1 MTQLPLLL
9 APACEGRFETYL
21 PGPNRGAVQ
30 QLAAEVPPRAPVYL
44 WGPAGCGK
52 THLLQALAG
61 ACAQR
66 GLSAGWF
73 DAASPLPWSFDP
85 AWSLVVFDDADR
97 FDEGRQHA
105 AFALCVE
112 AQSHGRAWAAAATVP
127 PVDLPLRDDLRTRL
141 GWGQVHALVPLGE
154 EETLAALGT
163 EAERRGIVLP
173 PEVLRYLMTRFSRE
187 LASLMHLLDRLD
199 AYSLSRGRPVT
210 LPLLRRMLSDDPQAG
225 LPAGA
230 ASPDLLGEGVS

>member
-1 MTQLPLLL
+1 MTQLPLPL
-9 APACEGRFETYL
+9 APSCDSRFETYL

-30 QLAAEVPPRAPVYL
+30 QLADEVPPRAPVYL

-52 THLLQALAG
+52 THLLRALAG

-66 GLSAGWF
+66 GLQVGWF
-73 DAASPLPWSFDP
+73 GPGRPLPWVFDA
-85 AWSLVVFDDADR
+85 AWSLVVFDDVGD
-97 FDEGRQHA
+97 FDEPRQHA

-112 AQSHGRAWAAAATVP
+112 AQSHGRPWAAASTVP

-163 EAERRGIVLP
+163 EAERRGIGLP
-173 PEVLRYLMTRFSRE
+173 PEVLRYLITRFSRD
-187 LASLMHLLDRLD
+187 LANLVQLLDRLD

-210 LPLLRRMLSDDPQAG
+210 LPLLRQMLSDA
-225 LPAGA
+225 PADGSSA
-230 ASPDLLGEGVS
+230 AACSTERQEDRVS